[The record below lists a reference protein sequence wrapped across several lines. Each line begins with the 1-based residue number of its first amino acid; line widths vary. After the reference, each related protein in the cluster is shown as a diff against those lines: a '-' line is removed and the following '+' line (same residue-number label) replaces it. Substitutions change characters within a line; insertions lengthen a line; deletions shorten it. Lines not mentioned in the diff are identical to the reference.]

1 MTRVRAWSLVVVV
14 STACGS
20 DDAGTGDA
28 TASDSA
34 AIDDTRS
41 DDVVDSAA
49 PGDAAKTDT
58 AASDTTVRDGALTD
72 GTVPGD
78 IGAWTDAPGA
88 CPAGMP
94 KVDITTSA
102 ELSAAARSESPFAG
116 DAPSTCYFV
125 HDGTYTASGAIF
137 YVTKGG
143 TSDSAR
149 RVFVGQSRAGVIIKG
164 RGGLQEKVGIGN
176 VTVQNMTF
184 DISGYAATG
193 SFNTFDLA
201 DAKNVTIDHVTLTG
215 DCNTGLRGG
224 HLETNGTENLLVEGC
239 LIEKYGHCGPAGHED
254 HGVYL
259 ASGKN
264 LTLRNNVI
272 RGNASRGIQMF
283 TNDGAYGTLDGVV
296 VENNRIYANGHA
308 DYEDGIVIN
317 AGGTGTIAS
326 VTVRRNLVYGNYY
339 SGVRFVGGMQS
350 AMVFD
355 HNTFAMNGAGSTS
368 ASRSEINLDAAGA
381 VANGTF
387 TTNLFDVG
395 NTLINDCY
403 DAASKGFHIGDA
415 FVHGTVVTGAK
426 ASCLDAPKT
435 GDPTFVDAASGDYH
449 PKNAAASAYGAY
461 AP

>member
-1 MTRVRAWSLVVVV
+1 MPRISVTVLALAALATS
-14 STACGS
+14 CGGEEPA
-20 DDAGTGDA
+20 DGAGA
-28 TASDSA
+28 DSA
-34 AIDDTRS
+34 LADDGTDS
-41 DDVVDSAA
+41 SPGGDSASTDTSS
-49 PGDAAKTDT
+49 PGD
-58 AASDTTVRDGALTD
+58 TTPGD
-72 GTVPGD
+72 GTSIDSGAPGD
-78 IGAWTDAPGA
+78 IGVWTDAPGA

-102 ELSAAARSESPFAG
+102 QLSAAARSETPYDG
-116 DAPSTCYFV
+116 DAPATCYFL

-143 TSDSAR
+143 ASDTAR
-149 RVFVGQSRAGVIIKG
+149 RFFVGQSRAGVIIKG
-164 RGGLQEKVGIGN
+164 RGGLQEKMGIGN

-201 DAKNVTIDHVTLTG
+201 DAKNVTIDHVTFTG

-224 HLETNGTENLLVEGC
+224 HLETNGTQNLLVEAC
-239 LIEKYGHCGPAGHED
+239 LIEKYGHCGPTGHED

-272 RGNASRGIQMF
+272 RGNASRGVQMF
-283 TNDGAYGTLDGVV
+283 TNNGIYGTLDGVV
-296 VENNRIYANGHA
+296 LEKNRIHGNGHA
-308 DYEDGIVIN
+308 EYEDGIVIN
-317 AGGTGTIAS
+317 AGGTGTIAN
-326 VTVRRNLVYGNYY
+326 VTVRRNLVYGNFY

-355 HNTFAMNGAGSTS
+355 HNTFVRNGAGSTS
-368 ASRSEINLDAAGA
+368 ASRSEINLDDVGAAAG
-381 VANGTF
+381 GTF
-387 TTNLFDVG
+387 TGNLFDVG

-403 DAASKGFHIGDA
+403 DAATKGFHLGGN
-415 FVHGTVVTGAK
+415 FVHGTVVTGTK

-435 GDPTFVDAASGDYH
+435 GDPMFVDAAAEDYH
-449 PKNAAASAYGAY
+449 PKNAAAIPYGAY